1 MRSDLIDVSFEDY
14 GHSILVTLR
23 GTFTAEQIPAL
34 REKLSSITE
43 ERKRT
48 YLIDLEHCQFRDAS
62 YLELFLDL
70 LNQVEG
76 RDGRLA
82 FIFKRE
88 ENWQFFRRWSNVFD
102 IHASLEDFSR
112 SGLLERMRRRGI
124 TFSRRTGIRLST
136 GMAVVMGVIILGWI
150 LTLVSMVTFQE
161 SEIRARESQIQLLEN
176 RQRTLLRNMQDL
188 RAAVGPLR
196 DLGILESKNPGASD
210 SLQSWVNY
218 LDALEKKRIG
228 EKPDSTDTLDG
239 EAFP

>member
-1 MRSDLIDVSFEDY
+1 MRSDLIDVSFEDF

-82 FIFKRE
+82 FIFTRE

-112 SGLLERMRRRGI
+112 SGLLETLRRRGL

-136 GMAVVMGVIILGWI
+136 GMSVVLGIIILGWI

-161 SEIRARESQIQLLEN
+161 SEIRARESQIQILEN
-176 RQRTLLRNMQDL
+176 RQRVIQRNLDDL
-188 RAAVGPLR
+188 RKAVGPLR
-196 DLGILESKNPGASD
+196 DLGILESKNPGASEG
-210 SLQSWVNY
+210 LQNWVDY
-218 LDALEKKRIG
+218 LNALEQRRTG
-228 EKPDSTDTLDG
+228 DTTEGDL
-239 EAFP
+239 P